1 MNENSM
7 IFFFFVKGFSIDL
20 IFLSITHLVVVLMI
34 TITIYLYLFNETIW
48 GEREKKSRGV
58 RRDRNLIIIIVC

>member
-34 TITIYLYLFNETIW
+34 TITIYLYLFNETIG
-48 GEREKKSRGV
+48 GEREKNRGV